1 MNLVLK
7 RVYEQPSSDDGE
19 RILVERLWPRG
30 LSKEA
35 ARLDGWFKDL
45 APSPEL
51 RCWFG
56 HVVERWPQFRRR
68 YEVELAAPEKQS
80 LLAQLAAKARSGRV
94 TLPLRRQR
102 HGAQR
107 RRGIE
112 RVPRT
117 PHSRWIILA
126 PVSAPSFQPPSWCRA
141 APLI

>member
-80 LLAQLAAKARSGRV
+80 LLGQLAAKARSGRV
-94 TLPLRRQR
+94 TLLYAARDTE
-102 HGAQR
+102 HNGAVVLK
-107 RRGIE
+107 E
-112 RVPRT
+112 FLEHRT
-117 PHSRWIILA
+117 VDGS
-126 PVSAPSFQPPSWCRA
+126 S
-141 APLI
+141 